1 MLGQRERGSPVFR
14 WPPAQPVVECQRK
27 RFGVRKA
34 LSHCTLG
41 RGPLSVEG
49 SRQPANAGPLGP
61 AGSRG
66 APGGGK
72 GRKCGRLAPRPRRPS
87 VQGAPTPGVL
97 AQDKAGIGRFSREGP
112 GVFPRGLPTRGGA
125 EGRRP
130 QPAPGRGACTAGPQ
144 STPGLKQGADD
155 VKVFAIVL
163 RATAP
168 LTKPSAR
175 GASVP
180 ALRGHGCVSLGPHHA
195 ACAPSQ
201 DPWLPGWG
209 GDARASRR
217 LHAASGPARGSS
229 SGPRPRCPRQTGPL
243 RECGPAPFTFLPSAW
258 HSL

>member
-1 MLGQRERGSPVFR
+1 MLGQRERGSPTFR

-72 GRKCGRLAPRPRRPS
+72 GRKVDAWPHGLAAHQCRVPPHRESSPKTKRGS
-87 VQGAPTPGVL
+87 GASHV
-97 AQDKAGIGRFSREGP
+97 KVP

-180 ALRGHGCVSLGPHHA
+180 ALPGHGCVSLGPHRA
-195 ACAPSQ
+195 ARAPSQ